1 MPDLFQLLGQILVLL
16 RVVGGVLL
24 GFLAV
29 AVGAY
34 LDVDLLDLLQ
44 AALDLIG
51 ALVLQIKG
59 VLLCDGEIRLQLLEL
74 LLSVGELAPQ
84 Q

>member
-51 ALVLQIKG
+51 ALVLQIQG

-74 LLSVGELAPQ
+74 LLSVGELAP
-84 Q
+84 